1 MLKSRKVIM
10 PGLAFWHNTLHCSR
24 ASAAAKLSCRALRA
38 PGAVGWE
45 PLSRIPLESWVWTG
59 NISHSMLQVTSQ
71 STGREFWIQFP
82 APQLLASAWR
92 EILGSFPVLLWFIH
106 VHGREQHI
114 PKIGKSDCKAF
125 RRGSGELGI
134 IFNSVLKFRSADLF
148 IVLSVLPLIYYLS
161 YGRTEMWVIFITL
174 CMFQFTRRLHLAM
187 RSQDGS
193 RRAGFTWGLQIQEL
207 LFSNWESFEELWI
220 LQWMGRPDLFPW
232 QTQ

>member
-10 PGLAFWHNTLHCSR
+10 PALAFWHSTLHCSW

-125 RRGSGELGI
+125 RRGSGELESCPRNYFLTLCWNFDLL
-134 IFNSVLKFRSADLF
+134 IFLLCCQYFPLF
-148 IVLSVLPLIYYLS
+148 IIS
-161 YGRTEMWVIFITL
+161 
-174 CMFQFTRRLHLAM
+174 AM
-187 RSQDGS
+187 
-193 RRAGFTWGLQIQEL
+193 AEL
-207 LFSNWESFEELWI
+207 KCGWFL
-220 LQWMGRPDLFPW
+220 
-232 QTQ
+232 